1 VGTDRGDHRALLR
14 SESAGSALRALNRL
28 FRRLLNSAARRRGDE
43 RLREEIESHLAI
55 QTEENIRAGMTPQE
69 ARRQACLKF
78 GAVEAIREDYRAEEG
93 LPFVENLLLDVRYA
107 LRVLR
112 KSPGFSGVVVLTL
125 MLAIGANVVVFG
137 VLKAVL
143 LPQQEVIDPDGL
155 YQIRIGP
162 RRSGAMLTTSYPAF
176 EDFRQRNRTFSGM
189 AGFYGYSGGTLS
201 WRNAGVAVKGYEVTG
216 DYFELL
222 GAQPAIGRFFHAAD
236 EHGQDS
242 SPYLVL
248 SDHLWRSA
256 FDADRDVVGTT
267 VRLDERPFTVIGVAS
282 ARFHGTERFDW
293 PDYWIPIVNR
303 AGDSLQM
310 RTRNTVTVIGRLKP
324 GVTAEQAT
332 EDLNAVAGQL
342 ANEYPKTDRRVSLR
356 LIRTG
361 LFGDNGEAIRGF
373 LFSVNV
379 LALLLLLAACA
390 NLASLF
396 AARTADRGRELALR
410 MALGSGR
417 LRLVRQLLTEAVL
430 VSMMGG
436 AAGLLGARL
445 LLGALNRWQPSF
457 SYSGQRL
464 AASVDVDAGV
474 YVAGLALTLGSGL
487 LFGMVPAWRASQ
499 GSPLQVLKS
508 GPVDEAHRR
517 LAFRDLLLGAQI
529 ALCTLLVTASL
540 VAVRSMVR
548 ALHGPIGIRPHGAM
562 LAQMNFGP
570 VEPQGGVALE
580 RAKAIIEAA
589 RSLPGVT
596 AVGAARN
603 TPLGGGPRDTPIY
616 RPGATEFTADNVA
629 LATRAYPVS
638 PGYLEAAG
646 TRLLAGRDF
655 SWHDTTE
662 TPSVAIVNATFAR
675 TMWGDTP
682 AIGQTFYISERL
694 TEVVGVAED
703 GKYQTLMESPQ
714 AAVYLP
720 LPKVMGTEVIFVVRS
735 RLATEESAGAL
746 RSMLSGIGPNVSLTL
761 QSWPDALG
769 QQLLPARVAT
779 MALGV
784 IGFLAAMLAV
794 TGIFGMAAYTVSRRR
809 KELGIRTALGARGTH
824 VMSAAVGRP
833 AMLLGVGSALGLLLG
848 VVASRLLGT
857 IVYQAE
863 PGNPAVLAGAALT
876 MALLGIAGSAIPAW
890 QALAVDPAKLLREE

>member
-1 VGTDRGDHRALLR
+1 
-14 SESAGSALRALNRL
+14 
-28 FRRLLNSAARRRGDE
+28 
-43 RLREEIESHLAI
+43 
-55 QTEENIRAGMTPQE
+55 M
-69 ARRQACLKF
+69 
-78 GAVEAIREDYRAEEG
+78 
-93 LPFVENLLLDVRYA
+93 LLDVRYA

-112 KSPGFSGVVVLTL
+112 KSPAFSAVVVLTL
-125 MLAIGANVVVFG
+125 MLAIGANIFVFG

-143 LPQQEVIDPDGL
+143 LPRQDVIDPDSL

-162 RRSGAMLTTSYPAF
+162 PRSGAMLTTSYPAF
-176 EDFRQRNRTFSGM
+176 EDFRQRSRTFSAM
-189 AGFYGYSGGTLS
+189 AGFYGYSGGTLN
-201 WRNAGVAVKGYEVTG
+201 WRNAVVKVAGYEVTG
-216 DYFELL
+216 DYFDLL

-236 EHGQDS
+236 EHGPNS
-242 SPYLVL
+242 APYVVL

-256 FDADRDVVGTT
+256 FHADRGVVGTT

-282 ARFHGTERFDW
+282 ARFHGSERFDW

-303 AGDSLQM
+303 GGDSLHS
-310 RTRNTVTVIGRLKP
+310 RTRNTVTVIARLKP
-324 GVTAEQAT
+324 GVTPQQAT
-332 EDLNAVAGQL
+332 EDLNAIASQL

-410 MALGSGR
+410 VALGSGR
-417 LRLVRQLLTEAVL
+417 LRLMRQLLTEAV
-430 VSMMGG
+430 MMSLIGG
-436 AAGLLGARL
+436 AAGLLSAHL

-464 AASVDVDAGV
+464 AVSVDVDAGV
-474 YVAGLALTLGSGL
+474 YLAGLALALGSAL
-487 LFGMVPAWRASQ
+487 LFGTVPAWRASQ
-499 GSPLQVLKS
+499 SSPLPVLKS
-508 GPVDEAHRR
+508 GPVDAAHRR
-517 LAFRDLLLGAQI
+517 RVALRDLLLGAQI

-548 ALHGPIGIRPHGAM
+548 ALHGPIGIKPHGAM
-562 LAQMNFGP
+562 LAQMGFGP
-570 VEPQGGVALE
+570 VGQQGDVALE
-580 RAKAIIEAA
+580 RAKAMIEAA

-616 RPGATEFTADNVA
+616 RPGATGFTADNVA
-629 LATRAYPVS
+629 LTTRTYPVS

-662 TPSVAIVNATFAR
+662 TPSAAIVNETFAR
-675 TMWGDTP
+675 TMWGETP
-682 AIGQTFYISERL
+682 AIGQSFYISERL

-703 GKYQTLMESPQ
+703 GKYHTLMESPQ

-720 LPKVMGTEVIFVVRS
+720 LPKGMGTEVVFVIRS
-735 RLATEESAGAL
+735 RLATVESAAAL
-746 RSMLSGIGPNVSLTL
+746 RRTLSGIGPNVSIEV
-761 QSWPDALG
+761 QSWPEALR
-769 QQLLPARVAT
+769 QHLLPARVAT

-784 IGFLAAMLAV
+784 IGFMAAMLAV
-794 TGIFGMAAYTVSRRR
+794 TGIFGMAAYTVSRRK
-809 KELGIRTALGARGTH
+809 KELGIRTALGARKTH
-824 VMSAAVGRP
+824 VMSAAVWRP
-833 AMLLGVGSALGLLLG
+833 TVLLAVGSAVGLLAGIL
-848 VVASRLLGT
+848 ASRLLGT
-857 IVYQAE
+857 IVYQAD
-863 PGNPAVLAGAALT
+863 PSNPAVLVGAVLT
-876 MALLGIAGSAIPAW
+876 MVLLGIAGSAIPAW
-890 QALAVDPAKLLREE
+890 QALAVDPSKLMRED